1 MVGWMVL
8 FALMVIPGAA
18 ATMTGRPVPLP
29 LKSTSVLFAALLVA
43 CLIARLLRTQSR

>member
-8 FALMVIPGAA
+8 FGLMVIPGAA
-18 ATMTGRPVPLP
+18 ATITGHPATLP

-43 CLIARLLRTQSR
+43 CLIARLLRTQAR